1 MDKRRFLTI
10 FVIVFV
16 DLLGFSLVLPL
27 LPFYAETFG
36 ASAAVVGLL
45 VASYAM
51 AQFFGAPFLG
61 RLSDRIGR
69 RPILLLSIFGTFVG
83 FVMLGVANTLAML
96 FASRILDGFTGGN
109 ISVAQAYISDITD
122 EKNRAKGLG
131 IIGAAFGLGFIIG
144 PAVGGFLSQWGYA
157 VPAFAA
163 AGLALVNLIAVTLW
177 LPESLTPARRAAMSA
192 QVARAFNI
200 GALWQALRRPRVG
213 PLLHIRFFFGLAF
226 AVLQTIFP
234 LYAQYRFGLNA
245 QTTGYILA
253 YVGVLS
259 VFTQGF
265 AVARLS
271 ARFEDRPLIF
281 WSLVV
286 MTLALVGWAWAPTVP
301 LLLLVMIPTAF
312 SGGVLNTVLNSS
324 LTKSVYPEEIGGT
337 LGLATSVESV
347 TRVIAPIA
355 GGVLIAQVGTWAPG
369 IFGAL
374 IMLWVVSFAWRRLIV
389 RPDPPL
395 PARAVVGIPDVS
407 PAAVPYADVS
417 AGAR

>member
-1 MDKRRFLTI
+1 MDRRRLLTI
-10 FVIVFV
+10 FIVVFV
-16 DLLGFSLVLPL
+16 DLLGFSLILPL

-36 ASAAVVGLL
+36 ASAIVVGLL

-51 AQFFGAPFLG
+51 AQFFGAPLLG
-61 RLSDRIGR
+61 RLSDRYGR
-69 RPILLLSIFGTFVG
+69 RPILVVSIFGTFIG
-83 FVMLGVANTLAML
+83 FLMLGVANTLWML

-122 EKNRAKGLG
+122 EKNRARGLG
-131 IIGAAFGLGFIIG
+131 IVGAAFGLGFIIG

-163 AGLALVNLIAVTLW
+163 AGLALANLIAVALW
-177 LPESLTPARRAAMSA
+177 LPESLSPERRAAMSSQA
-192 QVARAFNI
+192 ARAFNA
-200 GALWQALRRPRVG
+200 GALWEALRRPRVG
-213 PLLHIRFFFGLAF
+213 PLLHIRFFYGLAF

-245 QTTGYILA
+245 QTTGYVLA

-259 VFTQGF
+259 VFTQGY

-271 ARFEDRPLIF
+271 ARVEEKRLIF

-286 MTLALVGWAWAPTVP
+286 MAASLVGWAWAPTVP
-301 LLLLVMIPTAF
+301 ILLLVMIPTAF
-312 SGGVLNTVLNSS
+312 SGGVLNTVLNSA
-324 LTKSVYPEEIGGT
+324 LTKVVYPEEIGGT

-347 TRVIAPIA
+347 TRIIAPIA
-355 GGVLIAQVGTWAPG
+355 GGVLIAQAGTAAPG
-369 IFGAL
+369 IFGAV
-374 IMLWVVSFAWRRLIV
+374 IMIWVVSFAWRRLIV

-395 PARAVVGIPDVS
+395 PLRSSVGTPNPTAV
-407 PAAVPYADVS
+407 A
-417 AGAR
+417 